1 MNLHITFPLYKLEW
15 PEAQEVKWCPAKL
28 PDGWLSILTLSS
40 VSLSGDEGFSL
51 PALSHLDLRTERR
64 EQVVNRGLTPPAHPG
79 LSVFSSSC
87 WLRTGEGKVWIC
99 SHICEP
105 AASDRWEWD
114 VVTDASMWRCIFSLC
129 QNGKK
134 ANCQAY
140 IKLKNMNFKNLSGH
154 KQTLGWKMVPC
165 TASVCHRVPD
175 FECLSA
181 ETPNSEGDRL
191 PLDSYLLVLV
201 SV

>member
-28 PDGWLSILTLSS
+28 TDGWLSILTLSS

-129 QNGKK
+129 QNSKK
-134 ANCQAY
+134 ANCQAH
-140 IKLKNMNFKNLSGH
+140 IKLKIWILRIYLDTNRQWGGRWFHALS
-154 KQTLGWKMVPC
+154 QCATEYLTL
-165 TASVCHRVPD
+165 SVCQQKHRTLK
-175 FECLSA
+175 ETGCLL
-181 ETPNSEGDRL
+181 T
-191 PLDSYLLVLV
+191 VIC
-201 SV
+201 